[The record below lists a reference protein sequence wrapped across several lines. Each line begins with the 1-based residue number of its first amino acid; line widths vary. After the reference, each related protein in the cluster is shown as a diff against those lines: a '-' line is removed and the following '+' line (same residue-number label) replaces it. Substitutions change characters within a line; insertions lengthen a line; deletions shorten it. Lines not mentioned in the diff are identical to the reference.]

1 MLNDDITRV
10 LITHI
15 CVAHAHNRRAAS
27 HEMHLLT
34 LLSIYKIV
42 NKAFFFALGNID
54 LKGPKKKNI
63 LFV

>member
-1 MLNDDITRV
+1 MLNDDITV
-10 LITHI
+10 LITHT
-15 CVAHAHNRRAAS
+15 CVAHSRRAAS

-54 LKGPKKKNI
+54 LKSPKKKKI